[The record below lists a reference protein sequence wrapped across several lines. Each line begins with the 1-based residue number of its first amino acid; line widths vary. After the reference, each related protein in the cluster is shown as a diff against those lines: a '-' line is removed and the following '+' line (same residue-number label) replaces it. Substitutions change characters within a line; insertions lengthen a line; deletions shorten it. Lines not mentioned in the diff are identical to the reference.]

1 MSATINIRLNPANPD
16 HHLWNNHG
24 TWFIHYTLHRS
35 DYTKQRVRTTL
46 RTSDRHMARQR
57 RDECLALLGA
67 SASYNERS
75 PGHRSKRQSTG
86 SWIQVRTAERGL

>member
-1 MSATINIRLNPANPD
+1 MRAKLSLRLNPANPE

-46 RTSDRHMARQR
+46 LTGDRHTARQR
-57 RDECLALLGA
+57 RDECFALLGA
-67 SASYNERS
+67 
-75 PGHRSKRQSTG
+75 P
-86 SWIQVRTAERGL
+86 V